1 MDEFDAGFDEA
12 LKEDGGKDA
21 ATLQTGQEAAA
32 TIAPAPAPAD
42 GQGVAEPVH
51 PETHGEDTGHGD
63 APAPAPAEDEDP
75 EKLHHKLKTLQGMLS
90 RQGEELREMRERMK
104 ASQSQHVD
112 PPAKAEPKAA
122 AAPTPAA
129 PTEEDELVAE
139 LEEASPT
146 LARAVKAL
154 LKKEREAIKSE
165 LSADVSRLVEPIEAQ
180 VKPLSERAQA
190 EEVQAH
196 FRAIESKHAGW
207 ETTVQSAEF
216 IGWAQNQPAYVRREL
231 ARVAQQGSAADV
243 IEVLD
248 DFKRWQ
254 QTSARSGTNQ
264 DPVRAAQRAAL
275 STVPS
280 RPANGK
286 PKVVDMDDFDAGFN
300 SA

>member
-12 LKEDGGKDA
+12 LKDDGGKDA
-21 ATLQTGQEAAA
+21 ATLQTGQESDA
-32 TIAPAPAPAD
+32 TLAPAPAPAD

-51 PETHGEDTGHGD
+51 HETHGDATGHGD

-75 EKLHHKLKTLQGMLS
+75 EKLRHKLKTLQGMLS
-90 RQGEELREMRERMK
+90 RQGEELREMREHMK

-112 PPAKAEPKAA
+112 PPAKT
-122 AAPTPAA
+122 TPAA

-231 ARVAQQGSAADV
+231 ARVAQQGSASDV